1 VDASHTALHTHRDVG
16 AVAAA
21 RAATSLETSGRR
33 ALRLWN
39 EYAQRYALD
48 LAPAALGQIGAARN
62 AAFAIELG
70 RFITYVAETK
80 PLISGSSASQY
91 AAHVAA
97 TYRRFG
103 GVILRG
109 VGDFGAAIAK
119 YYTSAKPTKA
129 GLHRTPIPL
138 DVMARFLACDPKSSF
153 GAHAQVAGALAFGG
167 NMRLGEITGEARAS
181 DNPHQLRHLRWAV
194 EGGALVGCTLHLRFT
209 KSSGPADVS
218 VGARGPIRIH
228 AGQVHMRQ
236 GCPVGLLVQLVRA
249 TLRTAGNTVDRVT
262 ELVAASIESSL
273 PLYPPQVVRSGRPPR
288 QVSSADVVTLVR
300 SLAQGEQDS
309 SGWKGH
315 SFRITSTTTMVR
327 LGIEHGIIQRL
338 GRWVSAKSMNSYIR
352 KEGDGLPPLDIG
364 WGHLELQRAP
374 Q

>member
-1 VDASHTALHTHRDVG
+1 VDACHRALHTHGDVG

-21 RAATSLETSGRR
+21 RAATSIETSGRR

-39 EYAQRYALD
+39 EYAQRYTLD
-48 LAPAALGQIGAARN
+48 LAPASFGSIGAARN

-119 YYTSAKPTKA
+119 YYTGAKPTKT
-129 GLHRTPIPL
+129 GLYRTPIPL
-138 DVMARFLACDPKSSF
+138 DVMARFLVCEPQSTF

-167 NMRLGEITGEARAS
+167 NMRLGETTGEARAL
-181 DNPHQLRHLRWAV
+181 DDPHQLRHLRWAV

-218 VGARGPIRIH
+218 VGARGPVRIQ
-228 AGQVHMRQ
+228 AGKVHMSR
-236 GCPVGLLVQLVRA
+236 GCPVGLLVQLVQE
-249 TLRTAGNTVDRVT
+249 TLQTAGTAVARVT
-262 ELVAASIESSL
+262 ELVAASMESSL
-273 PLYPPQVVRSGRPPR
+273 PLYPPQVVRSGRLPR
-288 QVSSADVVTLVR
+288 
-300 SLAQGEQDS
+300 
-309 SGWKGH
+309 
-315 SFRITSTTTMVR
+315 
-327 LGIEHGIIQRL
+327 
-338 GRWVSAKSMNSYIR
+338 
-352 KEGDGLPPLDIG
+352 
-364 WGHLELQRAP
+364 
-374 Q
+374 